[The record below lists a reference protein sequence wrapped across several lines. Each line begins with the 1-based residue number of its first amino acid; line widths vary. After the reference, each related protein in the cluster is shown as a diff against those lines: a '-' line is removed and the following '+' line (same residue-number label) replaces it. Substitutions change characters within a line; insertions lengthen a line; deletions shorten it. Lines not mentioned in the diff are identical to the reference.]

1 MFFPDNN
8 GYNFLAGIFYN
19 TQGHITIHWSNGQQ
33 IFKKKKKVNKTTG
46 RLQLSFNKCNPSTAF
61 PVKIWAEKLQHKLG

>member
-1 MFFPDNN
+1 MVIISWQASFITHKDTLQFIEAMDNKYFF
-8 GYNFLAGIFYN
+8 
-19 TQGHITIHWSNGQQ
+19 
-33 IFKKKKKVNKTTG
+33 KKKVNKTTG